1 MKNSLMLWTLCVLLL
16 SVMIECKNKTEEEKP
31 KQGFLQDLTN
41 STVNTTAQNETA
53 LQPKGNLGE
62 AKEIQQKRLNGK
74 PQKNKNSPRRPRT
87 EGPAAR
93 TEVEGPAARTETLPR
108 ARTEAEGPAART
120 EVEGPAARVEVPSAR
135 IESPKKKR
143 LSEAM
148 KKSNK

>member
-41 STVNTTAQNETA
+41 STVNTTAQNETD
-53 LQPKGNLGE
+53 LHPKGNLGE
-62 AKEIQQKRLNGK
+62 AKEIQQKRFNGK

-87 EGPAAR
+87 
-93 TEVEGPAARTETLPR
+93 EGPAARTETLPR

-120 EVEGPAARVEVPSAR
+120 EVEGPAARLEVPSAR

-143 LSEAM
+143 LSEAR

>member
-31 KQGFLQDLTN
+31 KKFLQDLNN
-41 STVNTTAQNETA
+41 STINTTTQNETE
-53 LQPKGNLGE
+53 LHPKGNLGE
-62 AKEIQQKRLNGK
+62 AKEIQNKRVNGK
-74 PQKNKNSPRRPRT
+74 PQKTKNTHRART

-108 ARTEAEGPAART
+108 ARSEAEGPAART
-120 EVEGPAARVEVPSAR
+120 EVEGPAARVELPSAR
-135 IESPKKKR
+135 IEAPKKKR
-143 LSEAM
+143 LSEAR

>member
-41 STVNTTAQNETA
+41 STVNTTAQNETD
-53 LQPKGNLGE
+53 LHPKGNLGE
-62 AKEIQQKRLNGK
+62 AKQIQQKRFNGK

-143 LSEAM
+143 LSEAR

>member
-41 STVNTTAQNETA
+41 STVNTTAQNETD
-53 LQPKGNLGE
+53 LHPKGNLGE
-62 AKEIQQKRLNGK
+62 AKEIQQKRFNGK

-93 TEVEGPAARTETLPR
+93 TEV
-108 ARTEAEGPAART
+108 EGPAART

-143 LSEAM
+143 LSEAR